1 MISILGN
8 FFKMHDSRDETADKL
23 HRDFFPVIT
32 KISTQGDILE
42 VRRAILFKRF
52 FNTQPYPE
60 EVIRID
66 RSKISQQGIK
76 PTDVVMEQFCDFQ
89 FK

>member
-1 MISILGN
+1 MHYEFPQDFTLISILGN

-23 HRDFFPVIT
+23 HRDYFPVIT
-32 KISTQGDILE
+32 KLTTSGDILE
-42 VRRAILFKRF
+42 VRRAIMFKRF

-66 RSKISQQGIK
+66 RSKLA
-76 PTDVVMEQFCDFQ
+76 
-89 FK
+89 